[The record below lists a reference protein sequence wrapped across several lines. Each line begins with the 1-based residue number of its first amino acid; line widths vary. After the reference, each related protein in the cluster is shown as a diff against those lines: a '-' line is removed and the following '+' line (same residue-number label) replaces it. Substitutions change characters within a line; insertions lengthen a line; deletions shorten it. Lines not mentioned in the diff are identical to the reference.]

1 MKTMIYFD
9 YNGIPASIGYK
20 ELPVKYVGGKEVV
33 IYSTEKFF
41 REAVVI
47 TKKEFDKMMQK

>member
-1 MKTMIYFD
+1 MIYFD